1 MGSAVMKAKVDQ
13 IWSQL
18 RRFPALEVAAYIS
31 LLLVLTAITQ
41 RIVDNVVAHAASRY
55 PM

>member
-1 MGSAVMKAKVDQ
+1 MKAKVEQ
-13 IWSQL
+13 IWMQL

-31 LLLVLTAITQ
+31 LLLLLMAIVQ
-41 RIVDNVVAHAASRY
+41 RIGDNLVAHAASRY

>member
-1 MGSAVMKAKVDQ
+1 MGSVVMKAKVDQ

-18 RRFPALEVAAYIS
+18 RRLPALEVAAYIS
-31 LLLVLTAITQ
+31 LLLLLTAIVQ
-41 RIVDNVVAHAASRY
+41 RIADNWVAHAASRY